1 MDYAARC
8 QPVPGAAALVWD
20 SGSKAF
26 KTVSDNSEIRRLC
39 PSRSSFECPPKLP
52 LFPLPHKIKLSTTPS
67 SGFFPDKPQR
77 FSDFEFSCYS
87 QTTEDGAL
95 LAVLQLVGVSNH
107 RIVEICSGV
116 GWENNAANLLLN
128 FGFEGILFD
137 GNPGN
142 AARARAFFSAHDA
155 TRAKPPRFKSD
166 FVTAESVNS
175 LVQEFEGDIDVF
187 SLDMDGVDY
196 WIWDALTV
204 VSPRI
209 VIVEIQEVW
218 GWEDRYTRPY
228 RADHTSNS
236 IPEMGASIRAFM
248 HLADKKGY
256 RLVGCVKA
264 GFNAIFLRND
274 VGVGVFAAGHYDPM
288 GCFAH
293 WTQDPSFFQV
303 MQKRRLAASD
313 FDWVDPA
320 MPDVTASNSVERSQR
335 HVAALRTPLKLPT
348 ESTTDSSDTLE
359 QCLR

>member
-1 MDYAARC
+1 M
-8 QPVPGAAALVWD
+8 
-20 SGSKAF
+20 
-26 KTVSDNSEIRRLC
+26 
-39 PSRSSFECPPKLP
+39 
-52 LFPLPHKIKLSTTPS
+52 
-67 SGFFPDKPQR
+67 
-77 FSDFEFSCYS
+77 
-87 QTTEDGAL
+87 
-95 LAVLQLVGVSNH
+95 
-107 RIVEICSGV
+107 
-116 GWENNAANLLLN
+116 
-128 FGFEGILFD
+128 
-137 GNPGN
+137 
-142 AARARAFFSAHDA
+142 
-155 TRAKPPRFKSD
+155 
-166 FVTAESVNS
+166 
-175 LVQEFEGDIDVF
+175 
-187 SLDMDGVDY
+187 
-196 WIWDALTV
+196 
-204 VSPRI
+204 
-209 VIVEIQEVW
+209 W

-293 WTQDPSFFQV
+293 WTQDPSFFQI